1 MHTHTVTQRDCSSSC
16 SSCVCVCVCVAYP
29 ATAVATKSTL
39 NLTTCAS
46 LRVSPT
52 GDAAVVDL
60 HRGNAESP
68 SPRCSPPPVNQKC
81 QVRNLNCLKVLPAT
95 PFDINEAAFVSAEV
109 FAI

>member
-1 MHTHTVTQRDCSSSC
+1 MHTHTHTHPKRLFKQLLIL
-16 SSCVCVCVCVAYP
+16 CVCVCVAYP

-95 PFDINEAAFVSAEV
+95 PFDINEAAFVSVEV